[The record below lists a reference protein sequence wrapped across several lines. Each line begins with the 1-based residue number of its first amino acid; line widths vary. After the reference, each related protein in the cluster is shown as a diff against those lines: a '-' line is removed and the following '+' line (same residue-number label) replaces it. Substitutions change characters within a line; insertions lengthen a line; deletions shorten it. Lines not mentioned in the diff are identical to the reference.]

1 MMRVSKKVVATGLV
15 AAAMTAGTL
24 VTAAP
29 ASAATYGGQ
38 CGSGYSVVNQ
48 RTITGKGTVYLT
60 YNSSNGNNCVV
71 TIRNNPGA
79 AVQMFAGIARQSDP
93 AWGAVDEGNYTTY
106 AGPVYRYAKGSCV
119 TWGGAIT
126 GSYAGG
132 ENTNCG

>member
-1 MMRVSKKVVATGLV
+1 MMRISKRAAVTGLV

-24 VTAAP
+24 VTAGP

-38 CGSGYSVVNQ
+38 CGGGYGVVNH

-60 YNSSNGNNCVV
+60 YNSSNGYNCVV

-79 AVQMFAGIARQSDP
+79 AVRMFAGIARQSDS

-119 TWGGAIT
+119 TWGGAIGGT
-126 GSYAGG
+126 YAGG
-132 ENTNCG
+132 VNTNCG